1 MPAKKG
7 APAQTKE
14 KPLSAKKPD
23 TKAET
28 EAKAA
33 KATASKAPAAKADAT
48 RPQAEKAKADA
59 KTSAAKTAETK
70 RAAATARRAVARPV
84 TRVVTPKT
92 ERAARP
98 VLPEKPEKRVKAP
111 GKALPTAPE
120 GHAPVINADGTSS
133 GSMELPEVLA
143 KPAKRVATLFQALM
157 AARANARQATAATKN
172 RHRVAGGGA
181 KPWRQKGTGRARAG
195 STRSPLW
202 RHGGVVFGPNGRQYD
217 QRMPEKMRKAA
228 FASAVS
234 ARAAAGH
241 LFVVEDIKL
250 DGEQPKTRDVVAWL
264 GQVGDTGST
273 VFVWNEIDVRKARAF
288 ANLPD
293 VEIRTPNSL
302 RLSDVLDADTVLVM
316 RPALDALVART
327 AFTPSRVKRS
337 HAEEE
342 AVTA

>member
-1 MPAKKG
+1 MPAKKS
-7 APAQTKE
+7 APAKTT
-14 KPLSAKKPD
+14 AKAKAP
-23 TKAET
+23 TKAAAPKAKA
-28 EAKAA
+28 EAKA
-33 KATASKAPAAKADAT
+33 T
-48 RPQAEKAKADA
+48 
-59 KTSAAKTAETK
+59 AAKTAETK

-84 TRVVTPKT
+84 TRVVTPKA
-92 ERAARP
+92 ERASRP

-120 GHAPVINADGTSS
+120 GHAAVINADGSS
-133 GSMELPEVLA
+133 TGSMALPDVLA

-234 ARAAAGH
+234 ARAAAGKF
-241 LFVVEDIKL
+241 FVVEDIKL

-264 GQVGDTGST
+264 GNVGDTGST

-288 ANLPD
+288 ANLPH

-302 RLSDVLDADTVLVM
+302 RLSDVLDADSVLVM

-327 AFTPSRVKRS
+327 AFTPTRVKRS
-337 HAEEE
+337 HAEEA